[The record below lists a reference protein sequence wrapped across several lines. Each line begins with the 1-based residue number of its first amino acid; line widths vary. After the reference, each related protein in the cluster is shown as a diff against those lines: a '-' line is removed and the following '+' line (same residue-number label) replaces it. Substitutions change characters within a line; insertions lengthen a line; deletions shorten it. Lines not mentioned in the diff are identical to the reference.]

1 MTPPSVIGVLE
12 TAIYVEDLPR
22 SQAFYERVLGFV
34 EIFRE
39 NGRLHALGVSGNQV
53 LLIFAIGR
61 SVTPIDTPGGLIPSH
76 DGRGQ
81 LHVAF
86 EIASTQIDS
95 WRAHLQELRIAIESE
110 VSCAR
115 GGHSIYFRD
124 PDNHLIELVTRECW
138 GM

>member
-1 MTPPSVIGVLE
+1 MISPSVIGVLE
-12 TAIYVEDLPR
+12 TAIYVEDLTL
-22 SQAFYERVLGFV
+22 SQAFYERVLGLV
-34 EIFRE
+34 EILRE
-39 NGRLHALGVSGNQV
+39 NGRFHALRVSGNQV

-61 SVTPIDTPGGLIPSH
+61 SVTPTDTPGGLIPSH

-81 LHVAF
+81 LHIAF
-86 EIASTQIDS
+86 EIAGTQVDA

-110 VSCAR
+110 VDCAR